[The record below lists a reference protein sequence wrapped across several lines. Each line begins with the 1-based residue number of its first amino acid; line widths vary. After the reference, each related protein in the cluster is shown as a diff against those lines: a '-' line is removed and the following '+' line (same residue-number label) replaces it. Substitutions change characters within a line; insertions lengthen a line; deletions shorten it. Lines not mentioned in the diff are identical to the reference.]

1 MKFINDAVKKLSHLM
16 HILSGVLLISMML
29 VTMADIFTR
38 MIFNATDGSIDVT
51 FLGGIELISFGL
63 LFMVLLSLPYSV
75 SRGQVIVDLF
85 TEGMSDRLKEFLLG
99 FYTFGFGLLGLGMT
113 YGLYESMQRVAEN
126 GETSQ
131 DLLIP
136 MSYIYGLAALP
147 AALLA
152 IRGFLVSI
160 ERISKSRSMQ

>member
-1 MKFINDAVKKLSHLM
+1 MSFIHDIVKKVSHLM
-16 HILSGVLLISMML
+16 HILSGILLISMML
-29 VTMADIFTR
+29 ITMADIFSR
-38 MIFNATDGSIDVT
+38 MIFNGTDGSVDVT
-51 FLGGIELISFGL
+51 FLGGIELISYSL
-63 LFMVLLSLPYSV
+63 LFMVLFSLPYSV

-136 MSYIYGLAALP
+136 MSYIYGLAIIP
-147 AALLA
+147 AAMLA
-152 IRGFLVSI
+152 VRGFLVSF
-160 ERISKSRSMQ
+160 ERIAKSRSL

>member
-1 MKFINDAVKKLSHLM
+1 MNFIHDIVKKVSHLM
-16 HILSGVLLISMML
+16 HILSGILLISMML
-29 VTMADIFTR
+29 ITMADIFSR
-38 MIFNATDGSIDVT
+38 MIFNGTDGSVDVT
-51 FLGGIELISFGL
+51 FLGGIELISYSL
-63 LFMVLLSLPYSV
+63 LFMVLFSLPYSV

-136 MSYIYGLAALP
+136 MSYIYGLAIIP
-147 AALLA
+147 AAMLA
-152 IRGFLVSI
+152 VRGFLVSF
-160 ERISKSRSMQ
+160 ERIAKSRSL